1 MLTLTILLTSMS
13 GDYCQLRSQGH
24 NQVKSTLIAFHRAQQ
39 QHDPKEVEK
48 ILLETNGLGTM
59 AVAVAA
65 TRCPQ
70 HL

>member
-1 MLTLTILLTSMS
+1 MLTLAILLTAMS
-13 GDYCQLRSQGH
+13 GDYCELRSKGN
-24 NQVKSTLIAFHRAQQ
+24 NQVKSVLVAFHRAQQ
-39 QHDPKEVEK
+39 KHDPQEVEK
-48 ILLETNGLGTM
+48 ILLQTDGLGTM